1 MVHSTWNI
9 TSVPAYAS
17 RSKEEIDV
25 LWASTLPVNRDADP
39 AIWDALVG
47 FFEDAIVSSC
57 TRPGHLVTTPRQ
69 LLKLLKHN
77 GTEPSA
83 GIRVIEELFKRG
95 DIVSA
100 DTLKAPTATTSPSSY
115 SFSSIRSTLSSYI
128 WGPSKPPALA
138 LDDPIVPV
146 AALKAVADRVSSLS
160 GAVATA
166 DIYTVKT
173 FADQLTAGSVRDAE
187 AVIAHVVSNGH
198 ATTLF
203 TLPTKEDPDPVLG
216 VKLGKASATQA
227 DRDVLRTKAALE
239 RMERL
244 STHLEESIEAEKEAA
259 VAAAKSGN
267 KADALARLKKK
278 KGLEGKLTGARA
290 AATKLG
296 AVLMAVDEA
305 ESNREA
311 VAALETGMASL
322 KTATADGVT
331 ADRVDAVAADFD
343 EMLAEQQEVRTALEQ
358 LNQDVL
364 GPDEAELE
372 EELESMMAAKPE
384 KDSTLAGDKPA
395 VTAEEE
401 ELMKLLQQVEIT
413 PDDVRPAHD
422 PAAVAM
428 ADAEKAMADAA
439 KVGVVIPEVPGHAE
453 GSDMGTERQS
463 AAVPQ

>member
-1 MVHSTWNI
+1 M
-9 TSVPAYAS
+9 PAYAS

-25 LWASTLPVNRDADP
+25 LWATSLPVNRDADP

-57 TRPGHLVTTPRQ
+57 TRPGHLVTTPRE

-77 GTEPSA
+77 GTEPFS
-83 GIRVIEELFKRG
+83 GTRVIEELFKRG

-100 DTLKAPTATTSPSSY
+100 DTLKAPTATTPRSSY
-115 SFSSIRSTLSSYI
+115 SFTSLRSTVTSYI
-128 WGPSKPPALA
+128 WGPPKPPALA

-146 AALKAVADRVSSLS
+146 AALKSLAERVSCLS

-173 FADQLTAGSVRDAE
+173 FAEQITAGNVRDAE
-187 AVIAHVVSNGH
+187 AVIAHVVSKGD

-244 STHLEESIEAEKEAA
+244 STHLEESISAEKEAA

-290 AATKLG
+290 AATKLS

-358 LNQDVL
+358 LNQDML
-364 GPDEAELE
+364 GPDVAELE
-372 EELESMMAAKPE
+372 EELESMMADKPE
-384 KDSTLAGDKPA
+384 KEANEAGGKPA
-395 VTAEEE
+395 ATAEEE
-401 ELMKLLQQVEIT
+401 ELMKLLQQVDIT

-428 ADAEKAMADAA
+428 ADAA
-439 KVGVVIPEVPGHAE
+439 KVMAQASKVEVVVPEVPDYGE
-453 GSDMGTERQS
+453 SSFTEKESQK
-463 AAVPQ
+463 AAVTH